1 MIITKGVC
9 CLFIF
14 YFNISILPQYCYNK
28 RCDELEK
35 EKEKKPKMKRNRCGT
50 CAGCKMTDVS
60 HNFHILLT
68 RQCFD
73 KSYLGRNLFFYYISL
88 TKVIFARVAES
99 AAPA

>member
-1 MIITKGVC
+1 MIFNFNTK
-9 CLFIF
+9 
-14 YFNISILPQYCYNK
+14 SIVPQYCYNK

-60 HNFHILLT
+60 HNSHILLT

-73 KSYLGRNLFFYYISL
+73 KSDLGRNPFFYILL

-99 AAPA
+99 AARA

>member
-1 MIITKGVC
+1 MLI
-9 CLFIF
+9 LIF
-14 YFNISILPQYCYNK
+14 DFNTRSIVPQYCYNK

>member
-1 MIITKGVC
+1 MLITKGVC
-9 CLFIF
+9 CLLIF
-14 YFNISILPQYCYNK
+14 NFNTKSIVPQYCYNK

-60 HNFHILLT
+60 HNSHILLT
-68 RQCFD
+68 RPCLN
-73 KSYLGRNLFFYYISL
+73 KSYPGRNPFFYILL